1 MKVFQHKARL
11 GSGLGRAP
19 LALGLTFFRYMRAIE
34 ERGLQD
40 EGDMSVDEKPKQN
53 AEETH
58 VLDPRPLLAGQTAEQ
73 AFTAIA
79 TECCNRIDRYLL
91 IFLDS
96 EDHAGPH
103 KTRVAL
109 RRLTTALDAFGAILK
124 QKEARQLR
132 SEAKLIFRALGDV
145 RDSDVLLA
153 ARSDGSAPRRLVTAN
168 IRLRAKVRAA
178 LRKRKAVAFAP
189 ALKRRL
195 AENRLFRA
203 KSPGLKARSANVSLV
218 ATSALADAWGA
229 CLAFGPDIAALSD
242 KKRHALRKRLKTYR
256 YLAEFFAPLWSDSEG
271 SNPLW
276 PDTTWPD
283 TRRSL
288 QVLQDRLGQLNDLS
302 LAQHRLGSSIAD
314 DHAKAES
321 LTAAST
327 LWRDLVA
334 RDPFW
339 RPIRD

>member
-1 MKVFQHKARL
+1 MKVFQHRVQP
-11 GSGLGRAP
+11 GPGLCRP
-19 LALGLTFFRYMRAIE
+19 PRALGLTFFRYMRAIE

-53 AEETH
+53 AEDTQ
-58 VLDPRPLLAGQTAEQ
+58 VFDPRPLLAGQTAEQ
-73 AFTAIA
+73 AFSAIA

-109 RRLTTALDAFGAILK
+109 RRLTTALDAFGPILK

-153 ARSDGSAPRRLVTAN
+153 ARSDSSAPRRLVTAN
-168 IRLRAKVRAA
+168 MRLRAKVRAA

-229 CLAFGPDIAALSD
+229 CLAFGSDIAALSD

-256 YLAEFFAPLWSDSEG
+256 YLAEFFAPLWSDGEV

-288 QVLQDRLGQLNDLS
+288 QLLQDRLGQLNDLS
-302 LAQHRLGSSIAD
+302 LAQHRLGWSLAD
-314 DHAKAES
+314 DQAKAEA
-321 LTAAST
+321 LTAANG
-327 LWRDLVA
+327 LWRDLVT

-339 RPIRD
+339 RPTKD